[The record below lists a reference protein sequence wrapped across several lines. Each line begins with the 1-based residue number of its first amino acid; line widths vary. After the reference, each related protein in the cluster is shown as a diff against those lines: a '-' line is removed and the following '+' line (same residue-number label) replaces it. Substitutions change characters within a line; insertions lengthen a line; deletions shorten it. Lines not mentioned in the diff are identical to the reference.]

1 MIPLL
6 ALHLTGG
13 SLAIVSGLVAL
24 YAAKGATLHRKSGTI
39 FAYAM
44 LSMSLTGAAVMAAG
58 GRTSSANL
66 LAGLLTTYLVTT
78 ALTTVSAR
86 SARVQTLDRCAMVAA
101 VAFGVASVASA
112 LGILA
117 TGEASTRGLAFVL
130 LIVGGI
136 ALPAGLSDRRM
147 IRAGGLRGA
156 PRLTRHLWRMCL
168 ALFIVVASFVLGRR
182 FPEAL
187 RILPIRLIPLVVL
200 LSMIVWVW
208 RLRRRATSDGS
219 VDRRF
224 APSPSLDVRGHDVS
238 HVSV

>member
-1 MIPLL
+1 MSYVYEVTAMIPLL

-44 LSMSLTGAAVMAAG
+44 LSMSITGAAVMAAG

-66 LAGLLTTYLVTT
+66 LAGLLTTYLVIT

-86 SARVQTLDRCAMVAA
+86 SARVQKLDRGAMVAA
-101 VAFGVASVASA
+101 LTFGVVSVASA

-117 TGEASTRGLAFVL
+117 VGGERSRGLAFVL

-136 ALPAGLSDRRM
+136 ALPAGLGDRRM

-156 PRLTRHLWRMCL
+156 PRLKRHLWRMCL
-168 ALFIVVASFVLGRR
+168 ALFIVVASFVLGHR

-187 RILPIRLIPLVVL
+187 RILPIRLMPVVVF
-200 LSMIVWVW
+200 LSMCGWLW
-208 RLRRRATSDGS
+208 RLRRRVTSDGS
-219 VDRRF
+219 IGRRF
-224 APSPSLDVRGHDVS
+224 APSSAR
-238 HVSV
+238 

>member
-24 YAAKGATLHRKSGTI
+24 YAAKGATLHRTSGTI

-78 ALTTVSAR
+78 ALTAVRAR
-86 SARVQTLDRCAMVAA
+86 SARVQKLDRYAMVAA
-101 VAFGVASVASA
+101 LAFGVVSVASA

-136 ALPAGLSDRRM
+136 ALPAGLGDRRM

-200 LSMIVWVW
+200 LSMIVWLW
-208 RLRRRATSDGS
+208 RLRRRPLSRLPTSAAMH
-219 VDRRF
+219 R
-224 APSPSLDVRGHDVS
+224 A
-238 HVSV
+238 

>member
-24 YAAKGATLHRKSGTI
+24 YMAKGATLHRKSGTI

-58 GRTSSANL
+58 GRTSSANF

-78 ALTTVSAR
+78 GLTTVSAR
-86 SARVQTLDRCAMVAA
+86 SERVQKLDRAAMVAA
-101 VAFGVASVASA
+101 MAFGVASVASA
-112 LGILA
+112 LGLLA
-117 TGEASTRGLAFVL
+117 TGTESSRGLAFVL

-136 ALPAGLSDRRM
+136 ALPAGLGDHRM
-147 IRAGGLRGA
+147 ILAGGLRGA
-156 PRLTRHLWRMCL
+156 DRLKRHLWRMCL
-168 ALFIVVASFVLGRR
+168 ALFIVGASFVLGRR

-187 RILPIRLIPLVVL
+187 RIVPIRLIPLVVL
-200 LSMIVWVW
+200 LTMIVWLW
-208 RLRRRATSDGS
+208 RLRRRPTSDDS

-224 APSPSLDVRGHDVS
+224 APSQSFDVRGHDVS
-238 HVSV
+238 NVSV